1 MASDNIDIIGTLQ
14 NKTEEGFDIK
24 NSMSEKIDNSLD
36 WKSNNIIIKLDTK
49 TKIGIIGDDGTAMDT
64 GGLEFALRLNGC
76 SEPSN
81 LRQGK
86 YGIGLP
92 QSLVVDTQLNGT
104 AQIISRPRNTDT
116 IYSIKIDYKKCIK
129 DGKYITIATEASSA
143 QERIF
148 NENTI
153 SGYGTVIVVEFDKNK
168 LNDLVSHIKSSEI
181 QSSLIY
187 EFGFRYSDYNLV
199 EKRIQFCVDDEWFTV
214 LPVDPLCKG
223 RVPVEDT
230 QLVECLVYNNG
241 TQYRV
246 WYTKN
251 GKLGYNEKPKK
262 RIRFTNC
269 DVIPAEWKF
278 VGRFTVESAYS
289 SNWDLLQADI
299 IKYIEDDDECEELVE
314 TEQRQNRVHERS
326 KYMGGRYYNRNDKCI
341 DRVSIEQPT
350 TGDKSKYKYVTDS
363 RHKTRFPVE
372 LDRPF
377 DIQVNKSRI
386 REDNIDPEILMT
398 ILQIA
403 NDFATKMYKKYCPKN
418 DPEPDP
424 EPDPELSPEP
434 SPKLAPVPSF
444 EPSPKLAPVP
454 SFESDSVP
462 SFEPDSEPSPKLAT
476 EPTFEPVPQP
486 TVKPSSEPTFE
497 PVPQPTAKPSSE
509 PTIKP
514 SSELTFKPD
523 SEPSPKLASEP
534 SFEPDPEPNPNL
546 PHNIV
551 IYDVGPSQHT
561 TISVQYGLEL
571 INTLTKETTIDI
583 LLLLYFDRCARDQ
596 IQLMCE
602 ALHGKITEKKEI
614 LLRMIRARYLGNLS
628 TDMLGGAELIKNL

>member
-36 WKSNNIIIKLDTK
+36 WESNNIVIKLDTK
-49 TKIGIIGDDGTAMDT
+49 TKIGIIGDDGVAMDT
-64 GGLEFALRLNGC
+64 DGLEFALRLNGS

-92 QSLVVDTQLNGT
+92 QSLFVDTQLNGT
-104 AQIISRPRNTDT
+104 AQIISRPRNTHT
-116 IYSIKIDYKKCIK
+116 IYSVKVDCKKCIK
-129 DGKYITIATEASSA
+129 DRKYITIATEASSA

-148 NENTI
+148 NENAI

-168 LNDLVSHIKSSEI
+168 LNELVSHIKSSEI
-181 QSSLIY
+181 QKSLIY
-187 EFGFRYSDYNLV
+187 EFGFRYSDYNLM
-199 EKRIQFCVDDEWFTV
+199 EKHIQFCVDDEWFTV

-223 RVPVEDT
+223 RVPIEDT

-246 WYTKN
+246 WYSKN

-299 IKYIEDDDECEELVE
+299 IKYIEDDEECEELVE

-424 EPDPELSPEP
+424 EPDLELSPEP

-444 EPSPKLAPVP
+444 EP
-454 SFESDSVP
+454 DSVP
-462 SFEPDSEPSPKLAT
+462 SFDPDSEPSPKLAT

-486 TVKPSSEPTFE
+486 T
-497 PVPQPTAKPSSE
+497 AKPSSE
-509 PTIKP
+509 PTVKP
-514 SSELTFKPD
+514 SSELTVKPD